1 MLKDTNELTV
11 EFVENNINL
20 VKGLYDA
27 LRVVDP
33 VGKSVLLHNEGVLIK
48 KEGSCFSE
56 VNKKR
61 ICDNCISMRAINS
74 NSTFMKIE
82 NVDEKLYLISAMPLE
97 YKGKTY
103 AVELIKE
110 VTNSLFYGNSIIGG
124 THKVENIVKDMKKIA
139 TKDAL
144 TGIYNRRFIDERLPV
159 DMAWCMDNDEPI
171 SIIMADV
178 DYFKNINDT
187 YGHTTG
193 DFVLKEFSKKLKKC
207 MREKKDWIA
216 RYGGEEFIVCIPGAD
231 EKIALKVANRMLSSI
246 KNMELNLDNG
256 KVNVTASFG
265 IATLYNNHISQEEF
279 IDSADKKL
287 YLAKETGRNKIVV

>member
-1 MLKDTNELTV
+1 MTKDNNELTV
-11 EFVENNINL
+11 EFVENNINIL
-20 VKGLYDA
+20 KGLYDA

-33 VGKSVLLHNEGVLIK
+33 VGKKVLLHNEVALINK
-48 KEGSCFSE
+48 KGSCFSE
-56 VNKKR
+56 LSKKR
-61 ICDNCISMRAINS
+61 VCDNCISMRAINN

-82 NVDEKLYLISAMPLE
+82 NVDEKLYLISAMPFE
-97 YKGKTY
+97 YKGETY

-124 THKVENIVKDMKKIA
+124 NYKVDNMVKDMKKIA

-159 DMAWCMDNDEPI
+159 DMAQCMENDEPI
-171 SIIMADV
+171 SIIMADM

-193 DFVLKEFSKKLKKC
+193 DYVLKEFTKKLKKC

-216 RYGGEEFIVCIPGAD
+216 RYGGEEFIICIPGAD
-231 EKIALKVANRMLSSI
+231 ERIALKVANRMLSSV
-246 KNMELNLDNG
+246 KDMELNLDNG

-265 IATLYNNHISQEEF
+265 IATLYNNHISTEEF
-279 IDSADKKL
+279 IDNADKKL
-287 YLAKETGRNKIVV
+287 YLAKETGRNKIVI